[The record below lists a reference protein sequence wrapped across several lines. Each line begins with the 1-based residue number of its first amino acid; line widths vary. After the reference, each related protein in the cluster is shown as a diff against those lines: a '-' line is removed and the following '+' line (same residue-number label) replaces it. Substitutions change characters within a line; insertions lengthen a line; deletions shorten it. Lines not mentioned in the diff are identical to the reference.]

1 MARPA
6 RRNSQGGWTMAT
18 KGKEFFR
25 EHYEENR
32 LIHEDV
38 QDSGSRGV
46 TEDGKSVLQEEC
58 QGKVFRFANRDDASG
73 YGMKSVRE
81 TGQSA
86 PPTYLQRA

>member
-6 RRNSQGGWTMAT
+6 RSSQGGWMMAT
-18 KGKEFFR
+18 RGKEFSR
-25 EHYEENR
+25 EHYEEDR

-38 QDSGSRGV
+38 QDPDSRGV

-58 QGKVFRFANRDDASG
+58 QDKGFRFANRDDSSG
-73 YGMKSVRE
+73 CGMRSVGE
-81 TGQSA
+81 TGQSV